1 MANEG
6 STSGLIQPL
15 LFSTDKANQCMSNK
29 NHIYCMC
36 RIDNAQSI
44 MLIVSLI
51 NNNNSYDSYTK
62 MTALMKIVI
71 RITNDSNDDSNTNG
85 EDANNSIVMLQ

>member
-44 MLIVSLI
+44 MLILSLI

-71 RITNDSNDDSNTNG
+71 RITM
-85 EDANNSIVMLQ
+85 IVMMIVILMVRMLITV